1 MAYDSA
7 SPSATATTTKH
18 IPQNSFEASSDTNP
32 FYIEQPDYSKE
43 ENERKWQELQE
54 ITVDYNRR
62 ESPHR
67 LLNQMT
73 YSQNYRT
80 NMLAANS
87 DTPPRANAEDTM
99 VVTGTTREKV
109 LAITAAVLQ
118 LNFETSFM
126 AFDVN
131 DQQDEELAEAMK
143 DCVDRANKMEQ
154 WDEKKIYAYFE
165 MATQGDVYVE
175 ENFIEETVTEKKPI
189 KLSELT
195 EALMKDYKADYKT
208 KVTTGMCVRN
218 LIPGTQVFKGSMT
231 ERILRNQPHIWT
243 REVRPYELTKSIYGK
258 LPRWNNVPRRL
269 VVAGPGF
276 TEAYLA
282 AVNWRLES
290 VESETCEILKRQ
302 DRFNNCYS
310 LYINGVKMLPN
321 DFPLPWGFGEY
332 NLVQGSLEPISAF
345 FSESK
350 SIPCK
355 TKLDQEIL
363 DEMYRLAVLKTQKSF
378 MPPIANYSTNILS
391 RSMFLPGKVNNSLQK
406 GDIEVLGGDPG
417 AYSMKPSEFQMIE
430 MIKKFIDEKSI
441 SPALEGAQGQGDQT
455 ATQNNNIMQQAKQKL
470 GLMIFGFIQFHMNL
484 DLIKLYNLLENYTQP
499 IDTKLNKVKDGVIG
513 KYRTISVNKQI
524 GDKGNGIKQIQF
536 TTEHNTPSE
545 LWDQENGVTRDKN
558 GTPTSTMKPKKPIKI
573 MQINPEVLRS
583 IKYTWY
589 AQTDPTPRETTM
601 SEKIAFGDDLT
612 QALQLFGQQ
621 KVNLDYAS
629 QKWAEQR
636 KLDPALFF
644 NKNAPAGQQPQPG
657 QTPGGPPQAT
667 PSLPPAQESPMKK
680 QMRPFSSGA
689 GPAEAMRQG
698 MGGR

>member
-7 SPSATATTTKH
+7 PASATATKTAAPNTA
-18 IPQNSFEASSDTNP
+18 FEASQQSGDS
-32 FYIEQPDYSKE
+32 FVDQPKYE
-43 ENERKWQELQE
+43 EGESEMRQWELQE
-54 ITVDYNRR
+54 ITTDYNRR

-67 LLNQMT
+67 LLNQRT
-73 YSQNYRT
+73 YSQNYRE

-87 DTPPRANAEDTM
+87 DTPPRANAEDTQ

-126 AFDVN
+126 AFDHN

-143 DCVDRANKMEQ
+143 DCVDRANKIEQ
-154 WDEKKIYAYFE
+154 WDEKKLYAYFE
-165 MATQGDVYVE
+165 MGTQGDVYVE
-175 ENFIEETVTEKKPI
+175 ENFIEETVTDKKPI
-189 KLSELT
+189 KLSEVT
-195 EALMKDYKADYKT
+195 EALMKDFKADYKT
-208 KVTTGMCVRN
+208 KVTVGMCQRN

-243 REVRPYELTKSIYGK
+243 REVRPFELTKSIYGN
-258 LPRWNNVPRRL
+258 LPRFINVPRQL
-269 VVAGPGF
+269 VINGPDTQTSFGI
-276 TEAYLA
+276 
-282 AVNWRLES
+282 NWRLES
-290 VESETCEILKRQ
+290 IDDETCEILKRQ
-302 DRFNNCYS
+302 DRFNKTYS

-332 NLVQGSLEPISAF
+332 NIVQGSLEPISAF

-355 TKLDQEIL
+355 TRLDQEIL

-406 GDIEVLGGDPG
+406 GDIEVLGGDPS

-441 SPALEGAQGQGDQT
+441 NPALEGVQGQGDQT
-455 ATQNNNIMQQAKQKL
+455 ATQNNNIVQQAKQKL

-484 DLIKLYNLLENYTQP
+484 DLIRLYNLLENYTQP
-499 IDTKLNKVKDGVIG
+499 IDTKLNKVKDGVIN
-513 KYRTISVNKQI
+513 KYRTISVNKAI
-524 GDKGNGIKQIQF
+524 GDKGAGTKHIQF
-536 TTEHNTPSE
+536 TTEHDTPSE
-545 LWDQENGVTRDKN
+545 LWDQENGVTRDKS
-558 GTPTSTMKPKKPIKI
+558 GTPTSTIQPKKPIKI
-573 MQINPEVLRS
+573 MQIDPEVLRS

-589 AQTDPTPRETTM
+589 AQCDPSPRET
-601 SEKIAFGDDLT
+601 SLSDKIAFGDDLT

-629 QKWAEQR
+629 MKWAEQR
-636 KLDPALFF
+636 KLDPNLFF

-657 QTPGGPPQAT
+657 APEQSTPG
-667 PSLPPAQESPMKK
+667 LPAPQESNMKK
-680 QMRPFSSGA
+680 QMRSFGSGA

-698 MGGR
+698 MGGK